1 MSIDSSTAEPSGFF
15 DGWSM
20 RRKLSLAVGV
30 LVIVALVLWL
40 AWWAQRSPKAV
51 LFADLSERDAGV
63 IAAELDK
70 LKQPYSFSDD
80 GRAILMSADTV
91 HRTRLALM
99 GKSLPLHGAVGFELF
114 NNADFG
120 VSDFVQKVN
129 YQRALQGE
137 LTRTILA
144 LEEVQDVRVHLA
156 LPDQALFRK
165 EGPKAKASVTVSLKG
180 GRSLRPEQV
189 VGIQRLIAASVPEV
203 KTEDVTVLDQ
213 HGVVLS
219 RVAADDAAP
228 PLGQL
233 DAKQSLEA
241 HLGHKASRLLDQMFS
256 AGETMVAV
264 DVVLN
269 HEQSKVTTEEVLGA
283 ATTDRAGHP
292 AGVIT
297 RERSVTK
304 EPAGS
309 ANGSDANAA
318 QVVTQETEYAAGRRV
333 AQTVSQG
340 GQIAQ
345 MNVAVVVRRTLSD
358 ADLSRVRQLVATAV
372 GLQPSRGDLV
382 TVHSMASL
390 QSAVPAATASAPSA
404 VLPVDVSASAG
415 RAAAARRPQVS
426 ASVLVAAVL
435 AALIALVLL
444 AAFTVMTRHRRSAT
458 SSMPRRLTEQE
469 RQALLMSLKRWLEP
483 QP

>member
-1 MSIDSSTAEPSGFF
+1 MPGRCATHRVVQLAATEARPVQHKPLAFAECRCERHRSTPVAVQERMSTRTA
-15 DGWSM
+15 
-20 RRKLSLAVGV
+20 
-30 LVIVALVLWL
+30 
-40 AWWAQRSPKAV
+40 KA
-51 LFADLSERDAGV
+51 
-63 IAAELDK
+63 
-70 LKQPYSFSDD
+70 
-80 GRAILMSADTV
+80 
-91 HRTRLALM
+91 
-99 GKSLPLHGAVGFELF
+99 
-114 NNADFG
+114 
-120 VSDFVQKVN
+120 N

-219 RVAADDAAP
+219 RVATDDAGP

-241 HLGHKASRLLDQMFS
+241 HLSHKASRLLDQMFS

-304 EPAGS
+304 EP
-309 ANGSDANAA
+309 
-318 QVVTQETEYAAGRRV
+318 TGRHN
-333 AQTVSQG
+333 
-340 GQIAQ
+340 
-345 MNVAVVVRRTLSD
+345 M
-358 ADLSRVRQLVATAV
+358 
-372 GLQPSRGDLV
+372 
-382 TVHSMASL
+382 M
-390 QSAVPAATASAPSA
+390 
-404 VLPVDVSASAG
+404 
-415 RAAAARRPQVS
+415 
-426 ASVLVAAVL
+426 
-435 AALIALVLL
+435 
-444 AAFTVMTRHRRSAT
+444 RSC
-458 SSMPRRLTEQE
+458 RLGESTNE
-469 RQALLMSLKRWLEP
+469 
-483 QP
+483 